1 MQPFLDAHH
10 TPFFELVDKY
20 FTCQSE
26 SIFNDVLASTEQIF
40 SKFIEIITS
49 ICFYYSRCQL
59 ELEDTA
65 LHYKEELEHNISHVS
80 TEFHLLLFQTRNFK
94 KKFGFLGI
102 PRAVGRTDERW
113 QRMYIWKRIDV
124 PSEFQFSANLMHT
137 GQCTEILK

>member
-1 MQPFLDAHH
+1 M
-10 TPFFELVDKY
+10 
-20 FTCQSE
+20 
-26 SIFNDVLASTEQIF
+26 
-40 SKFIEIITS
+40 
-49 ICFYYSRCQL
+49 

-124 PSEFQFSANLMHT
+124 SSEFQFSANLMHT